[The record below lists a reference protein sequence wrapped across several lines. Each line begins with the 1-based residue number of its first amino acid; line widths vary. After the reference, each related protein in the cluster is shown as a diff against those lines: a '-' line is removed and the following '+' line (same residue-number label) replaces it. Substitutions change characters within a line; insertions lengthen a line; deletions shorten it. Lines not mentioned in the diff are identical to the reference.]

1 MIGNLAMKTAFL
13 ATAASMILMTSAAMA
28 QSDGAA
34 GDPARGAKIF
44 RMCMA
49 CHTVKKGGPN
59 RIGPNLHGVVGRKI
73 ASVPGFNYS
82 PALKKHEGVWDEKT
96 LDAWLANP
104 RQFAPG
110 NRMAFAGVRRPQDR
124 KDLIAYLK
132 SMSED

>member
-1 MIGNLAMKTAFL
+1 MTRTVLFGALGFV
-13 ATAASMILMTSAAMA
+13 LMASAAVA
-28 QSDGAA
+28 DDGSA
-34 GDPARGAKIF
+34 GDPAKGAKVF
-44 RMCMA
+44 RMCVA
-49 CHTVKKGGPN
+49 CHTIEKGAPN
-59 RIGPNLHGVVGRKI
+59 RIGPNLHGVVGRPI

-82 PALKKHEGVWDEKT
+82 PALKKIEGVWDEEK

-110 NRMAFAGVRRPQDR
+110 NRMAFAGVRRPEDR